1 MILTEKMTLTS
12 IDSISIASKRVK
24 LILLIVV
31 KISQTL
37 SILRSER
44 IFLKHRLKRKMSR
57 LINSLK
63 RRPISKISNSQV

>member
-31 KISQTL
+31 KISQTW
-37 SILRSER
+37 SISRSER